1 MMSNEKS
8 NVQTS
13 DQRTIAR
20 NKSTLLAYQKEVFNG
35 HDWRVETLAK
45 YMTPDFVD
53 HTAGPGAEPGLEGV
67 SRRFSAWQA
76 AFGDA
81 RKENVAVL
89 GEGDLVSVLYEI
101 HARHTGPF
109 MEIAPT
115 GKKVVIPGIE
125 ILRFQDGKISDYWS
139 IYDYLSTAAE
149 LGARLALLP
158 KDQDAEGASIQDI
171 YQGVKHGERKKHNV
185 FINLGTPHT
194 DVEKN
199 KAALLGFQTEVFNG
213 HDWRVETLAKHLTL
227 DFIDHATGPWDEP
240 GLEGVSHRFSAWQGA
255 FDDAEEEN
263 LAMVGEG
270 DMLTVLYD
278 LHAQNRGAFLGIPPI
293 NGPVL
298 IPGIELLRFREG
310 KIAEHWGIYDFVS
323 TAAQLGVRLA
333 FAPRPLEAEGTPEP
347 RPRPQDADELE
358 RERGE
363 KTIDMSVPIR

>member
-1 MMSNEKS
+1 MSNDKGS
-8 NVQTS
+8 AQTAE
-13 DQRTIAR
+13 QRTIAR

-53 HTAGPGAEPGLEGV
+53 HTAGPNAEPGLEGV

-101 HARHTGPF
+101 HARHSGPF
-109 MEIAPT
+109 MEIEPT

-125 ILRFQDGKISDYWS
+125 IMRFQDGKISDYWS
-139 IYDYLSTAAE
+139 IYDYLSTATE
-149 LGARLALLP
+149 IGARLALLP
-158 KDQDAEGASIQDI
+158 LDKDAASFPIQEV
-171 YQGVKHGERKKHNV
+171 YEGVKHGERKKHNV
-185 FINLGTPHT
+185 FINLGGPHSNI
-194 DVEKN
+194 VEKN
-199 KAALLGFQTEVFNG
+199 KAGLLRFQQEVFNG
-213 HDWRVETLAKHLTL
+213 HDWSVEMLAKHLTL
-227 DFIDHATGPWDEP
+227 DFIDHSTGPWDEP

-255 FDDAEEEN
+255 FTDVMEEN
-263 LAMVGEG
+263 QAMVGEG

-278 LHAQNRGAFLGIPPI
+278 LTGVNTGPFLGIPAS
-293 NGPVL
+293 NNPVV
-298 IPGIELLRFREG
+298 IPGIELVRFRED

-333 FAPRPLEAEGTPEP
+333 FLPRPLETETPGAP
-347 RPRPQDADELE
+347 PKPQDELE
-358 RERGE
+358 REKG
-363 KTIDMSVPIR
+363 KQPIDMSVPIR